1 MPVDKYRD
9 KEYGVRKMNER
20 LKQLAIESKLIAPE
34 YNGFDHTRLSIS
46 QQRFAELIVQEC
58 AALAKSKSEH
68 IEGIK
73 TKDPDDQ
80 IQLHSLAWQFKEF
93 SYVIEKHFGVG
104 K

>member
-20 LKQLAIESKLIAPE
+20 IKELAVIAKVE
-34 YNGFDHTRLSIS
+34 HCVSHVRL
-46 QQRFAELIVQEC
+46 QEFAELIVREC

-73 TKDPDDQ
+73 TKDPNDKLL
-80 IQLHSLAWQFKEF
+80 LHSLAWQFKEF
-93 SYVIEKHFGVG
+93 SYVIEKHFGVE
-104 K
+104 